1 MSQRATKQKKHSSRK
16 GTRRSFYR
24 FCHSLL
30 NVEAAYNT
38 DKKDKKTVGDLQNIT
53 KLSDKVNWQNWR
65 TCWCWRNLWKCQCR
79 YWISWCTSKFSPA
92 VPVDGA
98 KDDGYT
104 HNTPAYTV
112 KIDRY
117 ILIIPVKTISRHGG
131 QSTRRL
137 MNRIPEKL
145 HCFLKNFLS
154 TTKRSVRVTNYSIW
168 NWKENQNNCFRRK
181 FTLTGGHDLS

>member
-1 MSQRATKQKKHSSRK
+1 MAI
-16 GTRRSFYR
+16 F
-24 FCHSLL
+24 
-30 NVEAAYNT
+30 
-38 DKKDKKTVGDLQNIT
+38 KTLQNYQTRSI
-53 KLSDKVNWQNWR
+53 DKIEEPVDAEEIYENASADTEYLDAQA
-65 TCWCWRNLWKCQCR
+65 
-79 YWISWCTSKFSPA
+79 SVHPA

-154 TTKRSVRVTNYSIW
+154 TTKRSVRVTNYSI
-168 NWKENQNNCFRRK
+168 
-181 FTLTGGHDLS
+181 